1 MSATAVIRNHPQLP
15 PDVLITSR
23 STCWLVG
30 STGPIGEEGA
40 GLSPVQNVAHVTS
53 FTVYVDGKAGIG
65 SKKSLLP
72 LGVTAVSAMGIGVEQ
87 FADGKTIGG
96 L

>member
-1 MSATAVIRNHPQLP
+1 MPATAVIRNHPQLP

-40 GLSPVQNVAHVTS
+40 G
-53 FTVYVDGKAGIG
+53 DGG
-65 SKKSLLP
+65 
-72 LGVTAVSAMGIGVEQ
+72 
-87 FADGKTIGG
+87 D
-96 L
+96 